1 MRHDETSTVD
11 TAETLGHCKVGP
23 NQFQVQYTRDEAAPG
38 EGANDAMLGACV
50 ITLPQD

>member
-1 MRHDETSTVD
+1 MCHDETSTVD

-23 NQFQVQYTRDEAAPG
+23 NQFLVQYTRDEAAPG
-38 EGANDAMLGACV
+38 NDAMIVASV